1 MTSVL
6 HLPRR
11 DCTFSSNPPMTV
23 SSVETSG
30 ELFKPGQR
38 STTRPRR
45 GSMTSRPHMNRLT
58 DKQTV
63 EILTKFGRSSKPVCI
78 ARYSR
83 QRKLPGQSTAEVYL
97 KTMRKRSETVAD
109 VITRVFNNKLAG
121 MNGDS
126 EAQIKLMFSMWDVL
140 AGSQTR
146 ETDAIRAITICKP
159 EDVPAYI
166 KRQMVAEDVVI
177 ELDECDYCASRTLVH
192 IDDEAR
198 AGCETCGAMQSIQ
211 LHYEMPWMMKGPQA
225 GGVST
230 QAEAPGAQVVS
241 KHVYDRLSHFRAILH
256 NIQGRCQGK
265 LCEKMMA
272 TLADRLAGTPPAMV
286 THTLVQTMLKSMKQ
300 GKYVPQ
306 ATRIAYIL
314 SDKTC
319 VAPDIPAH
327 VVDMMCMDF
336 SLVCIH
342 YDAWINSHTASKR
355 KNFMS
360 YPFILAK
367 LLARHNMDNLLPFV
381 SVIKSDAR
389 RGEQVKL
396 WNIVCEGTGWKI

>member
-11 DCTFSSNPPMTV
+11 DCTSFSNPPMTV

-30 ELFKPGQR
+30 ELCKPGQR

-45 GSMTSRPHMNRLT
+45 GSMTSRPHTNRLT

-83 QRKLPGQSTAEVYL
+83 QRKLPGQSTAEMYL
-97 KTMRKRSETVAD
+97 KKMRKRSETVAD
-109 VITRVFNNKLAG
+109 FITRVYNNKLAG

-140 AGSQTR
+140 AGSQTH
-146 ETDAIRAITICKP
+146 ETDAIRAITICEP

-166 KRQMVAEDVVI
+166 KSQMVAKDVI
-177 ELDECDYCASRTLVH
+177 RELDECDYCRSMTLVH

-230 QAEAPGAQVVS
+230 QAEAPGAQIVA

-256 NIQGRCQGK
+256 NMQGRGQGK
-265 LCEKMMA
+265 LCEKMMNS
-272 TLADRLAGTPPAMV
+272 LSDRLVGTPPELV
-286 THTLVQTMLKSMKQ
+286 TQTLVQTMLKSMKQ

-306 ATRIAYIL
+306 TARIAYIL
-314 SDKTC
+314 SNKTC

-336 SLVCIH
+336 SLVCIQ
-342 YDAWINSHTASKR
+342 YDAWINSNTESKR

-367 LLARHNMDNLLPFV
+367 LLARHNMGKCIPFV
-381 SVIKSDAR
+381 STIKSDTR
-389 RGEQVKL
+389 RAEQDKL
-396 WNIVCEGTGWKI
+396 WSIVCEGTGWQI